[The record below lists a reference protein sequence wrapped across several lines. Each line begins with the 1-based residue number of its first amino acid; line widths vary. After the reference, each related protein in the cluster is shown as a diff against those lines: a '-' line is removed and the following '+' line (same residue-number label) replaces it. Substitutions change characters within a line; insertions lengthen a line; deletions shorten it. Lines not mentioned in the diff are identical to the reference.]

1 MKQYIPYGDERAF
14 RVPSADEKC
23 RREIKQ
29 KRIAAN
35 QKTIKI
41 KQNTEVQTIGQEFLR
56 RDVDRRQSGQPHN
69 IPSLFFV
76 SFLDIQSSLGFAKV
90 FCVFLCGDFVE
101 NLLWKCGNLF

>member
-1 MKQYIPYGDERAF
+1 MQAGNKIDHPA
-14 RVPSADEKC
+14 V
-23 RREIKQ
+23 
-29 KRIAAN
+29 N
-35 QKTIKI
+35 QKNLI
-41 KQNTEVQTIGQEFLR
+41 QEVQTIGQEFLR

-101 NLLWKCGNLF
+101 NLLWKCGNLFENNGLIPHQP